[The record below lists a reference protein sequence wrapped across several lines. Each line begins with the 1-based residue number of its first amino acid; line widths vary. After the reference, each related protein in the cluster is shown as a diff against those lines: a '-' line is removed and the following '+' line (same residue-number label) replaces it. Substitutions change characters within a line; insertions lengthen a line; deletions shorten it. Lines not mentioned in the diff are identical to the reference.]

1 VSIGE
6 TTKEIAKRPF
16 VVAADT
22 MRHVGM
28 TALELIDSERL
39 VNRLSAEQQVI
50 ELEIAL
56 QTLDYARAA
65 QDEEMMQAG
74 ARHVVRVVT
83 KRLVLAVH
91 HEEHVN
97 GKYLRLIKELF
108 DDDLSGCEI
117 ESLGLSEPE
126 KLLLR
131 GLS

>member
-1 VSIGE
+1 MI
-6 TTKEIAKRPF
+6 
-16 VVAADT
+16 
-22 MRHVGM
+22 
-28 TALELIDSERL
+28 
-39 VNRLSAEQQVI
+39 
-50 ELEIAL
+50 
-56 QTLDYARAA
+56 
-65 QDEEMMQAG
+65 QAG

-91 HEEHVN
+91 REEHVN

-108 DDDLSGCEI
+108 DDDLNGCEI